1 MPSRLLRNTLRHWN
15 LKMTK
20 EQLAARIASEYKY
33 VDPITTKEIDE
44 ILAKTK
50 VILDK
55 NKGQISKKEAEKV
68 IHEVLSGRTVLS
80 LSSIDTTDTTNLLQ
94 QIIAAAKNNAKPK
107 P

>member
-1 MPSRLLRNTLRHWN
+1 
-15 LKMTK
+15 MTK
-20 EQLAARIASEYKY
+20 KQLAERIAIEYKY

-44 ILAKTK
+44 ILEKIRLIQ
-50 VILDK
+50 VK
-55 NKGQISKKEAEKV
+55 NKGQISEKEAEKV
-68 IHEVLSGRTVLS
+68 IYEVLSGRTVFS